1 MLKRRLVT
9 PLLVLCMVLLAPGL
23 FTPDA
28 RAAEPLALA
37 GASQQPAG
45 VSVAPVVIDGHTL
58 FHVRGLSA
66 IPAQYRADLIRKRV
80 IAVAEDPAIDPD
92 DGAIVEAAEPGG
104 VALQFGGRPVVTF
117 FPMDAELEAVP
128 LEILAEA
135 SLRRLSVS
143 IAAYRSARTP
153 ERLMRSTGVL
163 VGITV
168 LAALLIWAC
177 IALHKWFHRVVEQRA
192 KRHIE
197 RLEQASHRIIHS
209 GQLWGWFGALARGL
223 NTILIVAIVLTWANT
238 ALGLYPWTRP
248 FAAGIFQLV
257 LDPLRKMGVGVVQAV
272 PNIAFLVILALV
284 VRFILG
290 ATRTFFLRVDRG
302 WIRLESFER
311 EWAMPTYRIVRVA
324 IVAFALVVAYPYI
337 PGSDSEAFKGL
348 GILMGVVLSIGSSSF
363 IANMVAGYSL
373 TYRAAYRI
381 GDRVRIGE
389 HLGEVVDI
397 RTQNTRL
404 RSLKN
409 EEVNIPNSI
418 VVSSAVVNYSAYQ
431 RDEGVILHTEVGI
444 GYDTPWRQVEAMLLM
459 AAERTEG
466 LLRDPAPFVLQRSL
480 GDFTV
485 VYELNAHCSDA
496 RRMARLYS
504 DLHGH
509 IQDVFNEY
517 GVQIMSPN
525 YEQDPELP
533 KTVSPGDFY
542 AAPAT
547 PPQDP
552 SPT

>member
-1 MLKRRLVT
+1 MLKR
-9 PLLVLCMVLLAPGL
+9 LLVNSLVAICLFVAAPGL
-23 FTPDA
+23 FTPGVF
-28 RAAEPLALA
+28 AAEATALA
-37 GASQQPAG
+37 GASLQPAG
-45 VSVAPVVIDGHTL
+45 VNVAPVVIDGETL

-66 IPAQYRADLIRKRV
+66 IPAQDRANQIRERV
-80 IAVAEDPAIDPD
+80 IAVAEDPAIDPAD
-92 DGAIVEAAEPGG
+92 SAIVEAAEPGG
-104 VALQFGGRPVVTF
+104 VALEFGGRHVVTL
-117 FPMDAELEAVP
+117 FPMDAKLEAVP
-128 LEILAEA
+128 LEILVEA
-135 SLRRLSVS
+135 NLRRLTVA
-143 IAAYRSARTP
+143 ITNYREARTP

-163 VGITV
+163 VAITA
-168 LAALLIWAC
+168 LAALLVWAC
-177 IALHKWFHRVVEQRA
+177 LALHNGFRRVVEQRA

-209 GQLWGWFGALARGL
+209 GQLWAWFGALARAL
-223 NTILIVAIVLTWANT
+223 NTILMVAIVLTWANT

-257 LDPLRKMGVGVVQAV
+257 LDPLRKMGLGIVQSV
-272 PNIAFLVILALV
+272 PDIAFLVILALL

-290 ATRTFFLRVDRG
+290 AMRTFFLRVDRG

-324 IVAFALVVAYPYI
+324 IIAFAVVVAYPYI

-348 GILMGVVLSIGSSSF
+348 GILMGVVLSIGSTSF

-373 TYRAAYRI
+373 TYRAAYRV
-381 GDRVRIGE
+381 GDRVQIGE

-418 VVSSAVVNYSAYQ
+418 VLSSAVVNYSAYQ
-431 RDEGVILHTEVGI
+431 RDPGVILHTEVGI

-459 AAERTEG
+459 AADRTEG

-485 VYELNAHCSDA
+485 IYELNAHCSDA
-496 RRMARLYS
+496 SRMAQLYS

-533 KTVSPGDFY
+533 KVVSPGDFY
-542 AAPAT
+542 AAPAS
-547 PPQDP
+547 PPPDQP
-552 SPT
+552 PA

>member
-9 PLLVLCMVLLAPGL
+9 PLLVMCLVLVASGL
-23 FTPDA
+23 FTPSAFAAKPDA
-28 RAAEPLALA
+28 ETSANLLTD
-37 GASQQPAG
+37 GLN
-45 VSVAPVVIDGHTL
+45 VAPVVIDGKIL
-58 FHVRGLSA
+58 FQVRGLSA
-66 IPAQYRADLIRKRV
+66 IPAHYRVKRIKQRF
-80 IAVAEDPAIDPD
+80 IAVAEDPEIDPS
-92 DGAIVEAAEPGG
+92 DGTLVAVAETGG
-104 VALQFGGRPVVTF
+104 ISLEFGGTSIVTF
-117 FPMDAELEAVP
+117 LPIDAELEAVP
-128 LEILAEA
+128 LGILAEA
-135 SLRRLSVS
+135 SLLRLRVA
-143 IAAYRSARTP
+143 ITDYRVARTP
-153 ERLMRSTGVL
+153 ERLLRSTGVL
-163 VGITV
+163 VGITA
-168 LAALLIWAC
+168 LAALLILAC
-177 IALHKWFHRVVEQRA
+177 IALHKWFRRVVEQRA

-223 NTILIVAIVLTWANT
+223 KMVLIVAIILAWANT

-248 FAAGIFQLV
+248 FAAGVFRLV
-257 LDPLRKMGVGVVQAV
+257 MDPLAKMGTGIVQSV
-272 PNIAFLVILALV
+272 PNIAFLVILVLV

-348 GILMGVVLSIGSSSF
+348 GILIGIVLSIGSTSF
-363 IANMVAGYSL
+363 IANTVAGYSL
-373 TYRAAYRI
+373 TYRAAYRV

-389 HLGEVVDI
+389 HVGEVVDI
-397 RTQNTRL
+397 RAQNTRL

-409 EEVNIPNSI
+409 EEVNIPNS
-418 VVSSAVVNYSAYQ
+418 VVVTSAVLNYSAYQ

-485 VYELNAHCSDA
+485 IYELNAHCSDA

-533 KTVSPGDFY
+533 KMVSPGDFY